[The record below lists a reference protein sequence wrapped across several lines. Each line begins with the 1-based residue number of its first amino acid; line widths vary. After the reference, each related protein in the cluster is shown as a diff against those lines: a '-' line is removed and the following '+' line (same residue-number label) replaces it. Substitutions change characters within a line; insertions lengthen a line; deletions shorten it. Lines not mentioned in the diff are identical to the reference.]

1 MKRMK
6 KVTAMLITA
15 SMLFGLCA
23 CGDSSADNA
32 GQGAETQTP
41 AQESAADETGSAAE
55 AAAGTKDTVI
65 LATSGEPYRFFAQG
79 SQSCAGDD
87 NLALSNIY
95 DCLLFLEPDG
105 SLSPA
110 LAESYD
116 VSEDG
121 LTYTFHLRKGVK
133 FHNGEEMTAEDVK
146 MTFDTGAAGPIG
158 SALFV
163 NYDSCDIVDDYTVDI
178 HLTSAYAA
186 FPYGVASRIGGIFC
200 KSYYD
205 EVGDRKS
212 VV

>member
-95 DCLLFLEPDG
+95 DL
-105 SLSPA
+105 SL
-110 LAESYD
+110 
-116 VSEDG
+116 
-121 LTYTFHLRKGVK
+121 
-133 FHNGEEMTAEDVK
+133 
-146 MTFDTGAAGPIG
+146 
-158 SALFV
+158 
-163 NYDSCDIVDDYTVDI
+163 I
-178 HLTSAYAA
+178 H
-186 FPYGVASRIGGIFC
+186 I
-200 KSYYD
+200 
-205 EVGDRKS
+205 
-212 VV
+212 